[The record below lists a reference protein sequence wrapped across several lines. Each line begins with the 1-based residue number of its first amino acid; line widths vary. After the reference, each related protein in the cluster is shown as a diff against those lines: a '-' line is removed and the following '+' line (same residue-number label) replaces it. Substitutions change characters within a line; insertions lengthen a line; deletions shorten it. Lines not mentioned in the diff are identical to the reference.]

1 MKIAYVNFK
10 DTAFIRTLDEE
21 VTGPEGS
28 WEPKD
33 LPEVYVT
40 ELEADT
46 QSESFPYEEFSD
58 GIKEIIVATQITL

>member
-10 DTAFIRTLDEE
+10 DTVFARTLDEE

-33 LPEVYVT
+33 LPEVYVS
-40 ELEADT
+40 ELESDT
-46 QSESFPYEEFSD
+46 QSESFPYEAFTD
-58 GIKEIIVATQITL
+58 GIKEIIVATEITI